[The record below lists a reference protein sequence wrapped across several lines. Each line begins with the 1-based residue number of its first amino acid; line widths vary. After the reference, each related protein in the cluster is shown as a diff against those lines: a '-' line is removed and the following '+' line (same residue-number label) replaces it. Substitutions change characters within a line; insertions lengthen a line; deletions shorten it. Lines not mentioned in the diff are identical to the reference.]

1 MPRLFL
7 VSPCT
12 VFVLL
17 LAVSSQASAEEKPRP
32 ADVGKPTQAGRQLA
46 DELRRTLEPLAAAS
60 PKAAPVDAFV
70 PLVRKA
76 SWTEEWPGPNG
87 TVVKRP
93 VTGELWNDAIAAALR
108 ANNGVYLPRR
118 DAPYY
123 LDGPIVLRSGQTL
136 VADPQAEFRLKPGT
150 NTCMVRNA
158 NPVSGAKGPVPA
170 GLVPDEKITVEGGIW
185 TTLRTKTG
193 AGSIYNGN
201 LGGAI
206 DARNSVP
213 GTHGVLCFNNVR
225 RLVIRKLTVRQSTP
239 HAVQLSNASQF
250 VIEDITLEDHGRD
263 GIHMNGP
270 THDGLVRGIHGV
282 THDDFIALNAWDWKN
297 TTVTFGPI
305 ERVLVERVDAQD
317 RGAASIRLLPGTKR
331 FADGT
336 VLDCP
341 VRDCVFSDIRG
352 INDIKAYDQP
362 NLELG
367 RDKDFCDPIGTLRNI
382 YFEKITIRHPR
393 QPATIQIHAN
403 TDGFHVADVT
413 MASPRKTDDKL
424 LSIGPL
430 SMTFTHGS
438 ADPARWVEVFS
449 PDKDCTVRNL
459 SLENVRTETGTAV
472 DPESMIRVIQLQVNP
487 DYPRSKPRGGTGRG
501 VWIR

>member
-1 MPRLFL
+1 MSRFVLAL
-7 VSPCT
+7 PCT
-12 VFVLL
+12 VFVVLF
-17 LAVSSQASAEEKPRP
+17 AVSPSAFAQENILPT
-32 ADVGKPTQAGRQLA
+32 AVGKSTLAGRQLA
-46 DELRRTLEPLAAAS
+46 DELRRTLEPLAATR
-60 PKAAPVDAFV
+60 PKAATVEPFAH
-70 PLVRKA
+70 LVRKA
-76 SWTEEWPGPNG
+76 SWTEEWPGPDG
-87 TVVKRP
+87 TVAKRS
-93 VTGELWNDAIAAALR
+93 VTGKLWNDAIAAALR
-108 ANNGVYLPRR
+108 ANNSVYLPRR
-118 DAPYY
+118 ETPYY
-123 LDGPIVLRSGQTL
+123 LDGPIVLQSGQTL
-136 VADPQAEFRLKPGT
+136 VADPQAEFRLKPGA

-158 NPVSGAKGPVPA
+158 HLVSGGAGPVPA
-170 GLVPDEKITVEGGIW
+170 DLKPDEQITVEGGIW
-185 TTLRTKTG
+185 TTLRTRTG

-201 LGGAI
+201 HSGAI

-213 GTHGVLCFNNVR
+213 GTHGVLCFSNVR
-225 RLVIRKLTVRQSTP
+225 RLVVRKLTVRQGTP
-239 HAVQLSNASQF
+239 HAVQLSNASEF
-250 VIEDITLEDHGRD
+250 LVEEITLEDHGRD

-270 THDGLVRGIHGV
+270 IHDGLVRGIHGV

-305 ERVLVERVDAQD
+305 ERVLVERIDGED

-341 VRDCVFSDIRG
+341 VRDCVFRDIRG

-367 RDKDFCDPIGTLRNI
+367 RDKDFCDPIGTLGNI
-382 YFEKITIRHPR
+382 YFEKLVIRHPR

-403 TDGFHVADVT
+403 ADGIHVADVVL
-413 MASPRKTDDKL
+413 AFPLKTDDKV

-459 SLENVRTETGTAV
+459 SLENVRTEAGATLA
-472 DPESMIRVIQLQVNP
+472 PESQIRVIQLHVNP
-487 DYPRSKPRGGTGRG
+487 EYPRTKPRGGTGRG